1 MAPLIAITG
10 NYSSGM
16 CTMLEGYFASV
27 VQAGGSP
34 VIVPPYA
41 DEALMESLLEHVDGL
56 ILSGGGDI
64 DPHLLGEEPLPQVGV
79 PNVPRDAQEL
89 PLVRMAVRKQIP
101 LLGICRG
108 IQVLTAALGGR
119 LWQDIYVQGGATLG
133 HDQSPAPRHATSH
146 TVAIQ
151 PGTLLAKIFAGST
164 DEDCQTKRL
173 QTSDESRLTDYQTNR
188 LADDSAAFEPKD
200 GHSSDSLKVCKSDS
214 LTVCKSDSLKETS
227 LPVNSFHHQAVREAA
242 PGFRVSALSPDGII
256 EAVESTEGKPMLG
269 VQWHPE
275 CMILGGDDTMLPLFR
290 WLVGEAA
297 SFARARRFHRR
308 HLTLD
313 THCDTPMFFP
323 QHVDFH
329 RRDPRILVNL
339 PNMRDG
345 HLDATIMVAYIPQDL
360 PGHYDYAAA
369 TRMADT
375 LLTGI
380 EALANPAVAIARTP
394 GELYS
399 NKQQGLK
406 SIMLGI
412 ENGYALGDD
421 LSLVRHF
428 RRRGVVYMTL
438 CHNGNNAICA
448 SARPRDHETTFTH
461 RGLSDFGREVVR
473 EMNRVGMMVD
483 LSHAAEQSF
492 YDALPLSRTPIVCSH
507 SSSRALCN
515 HPRNL
520 TDDQLRALRDSGG
533 VAQVCLY
540 SGFLRPEAQGRATV
554 RDAVRHLLHMI
565 GVAGIDHVGIG
576 TDFDGDGGIIGCADA
591 SEVMNLTRCLQAEGL
606 TDDDLRK
613 VWGEN
618 FLRVMSQAQAAAL

>member
-1 MAPLIAITG
+1 MSPLIAITG

-27 VQAGGSP
+27 AAAGGSP
-34 VIVPPYA
+34 VIIPPYA
-41 DEALMESLLEHVDGL
+41 DEALMDSLLEHIDGL

-64 DPHLLGEEPLPQVGV
+64 DPRLLGEEPLPQVGA

-89 PLVRMAVRKQIP
+89 PLVRMAAQRQLPV
-101 LLGICRG
+101 LGICRG
-108 IQVLTAALGGR
+108 IQVMTAALGGK
-119 LWQDIYVQGGATLG
+119 LWQDIYVQGGATLN
-133 HDQSPAPRHATSH
+133 HDQSPAPRHTTSH
-146 TVAIQ
+146 EVTVL
-151 PGTLLAKIFAGST
+151 PDTLLERIFFRS
-164 DEDCQTKRL
+164 
-173 QTSDESRLTDYQTNR
+173 S
-188 LADDSAAFEPKD
+188 DDSR
-200 GHSSDSLKVCKSDS
+200 GSGL
-214 LTVCKSDSLKETS
+214 L
-227 LPVNSFHHQAVREAA
+227 VNSFHHQAVREPA

-256 EAVESTEGKPMLG
+256 EAVESTAYKSMLG

-275 CMILGGDDTMLPLFR
+275 CMILGGDDSMMPLFR

-297 SFARARRFHRR
+297 SYASARTFHR
-308 HLTLD
+308 HNLTLD
-313 THCDTPMFFP
+313 THCDTPMFFH
-323 QHVDFH
+323 QHIDFH

-339 PNMRDG
+339 PNMTDG

-369 TRMADT
+369 THKADA
-375 LLTGI
+375 LLDGI
-380 EALANPAVAIARTP
+380 EALANQPDDEPSTLSPQPSALSPQPSKKAIAIARTP
-394 GELYS
+394 DELYI
-399 NKQQGLK
+399 NKEKGCK

-412 ENGYALGDD
+412 ENGYAIGDD
-421 LSLVRHF
+421 LSLVEHF

-438 CHNGNNAICA
+438 CHNGNNAICG
-448 SARPRDHETTFTH
+448 SARPRENETVFTH

-483 LSHAAEQSF
+483 LSHASEQSF
-492 YDALPLSRTPIVCSH
+492 YDALHLSSTPIVCSH

-520 TDDQLRALRDSGG
+520 TDDQLRALRDCGG

-540 SGFLRPEAQGRATV
+540 GGFLRPEAEGPATID
-554 RDAVRHLLHMI
+554 DALRHLLHMI
-565 GVAGIDHVGIG
+565 DVAGIDHVGIG

-591 SEVMNLTRCLQAEGL
+591 SEVMNLTRRLQAEGL
-606 TDDDLRK
+606 TAADLRK

-618 FLRVMSQAQAAAL
+618 FLRVMRLASR